1 MTEQTRP
8 DEQPQ
13 FETDTVQANQAEQQG
28 LGVGERELQA
38 QREAGETVDAE
49 QGQDDE
55 TTLEGDTA
63 VQGRQEQ
70 QAPEA

>member
-1 MTEQTRP
+1 MTEQKIPT
-8 DEQPQ
+8 EQPQ

-49 QGQDDE
+49 QDQDD
-55 TTLEGDTA
+55 TTLERDTA
-63 VQGRQEQ
+63 VQGQQEQ
-70 QAPEA
+70 RAPEA

>member
-1 MTEQTRP
+1 MTEQNRP

-13 FETDTVQANQAEQQG
+13 FQTDTVEANLAEQQG

-38 QREAGETVDAE
+38 QREPGEQIEAE
-49 QGQDDE
+49 QDQDDE
-55 TTLEGDTA
+55 TTLERDTA
-63 VQGRQEQ
+63 IQGQQEQ